1 MVIKI
6 RDNGVLKTYQVATSS
21 DLFLKLDA
29 PSTAGT
35 AGQVLS
41 TNGTNTIWVN
51 LANSYDLNLGTA
63 IPADASLNT
72 YTTIGVYNADG
83 TVIRSI
89 ANAPITTVPYKL
101 IVESI
106 DDTIIRQ
113 IVITSSDVYQ
123 RTGDSSSSSWVFSDW
138 IKYITSTDFCTQSEV
153 EGMLSVNGFDAI
165 VVEATGGFGGK

>member
-1 MVIKI
+1 MVIKL

-63 IPADASLNT
+63 IPANADLNT
-72 YTTIGVYNADG
+72 YTTAGVYNADS
-83 TVIRSI
+83 TVISSI
-89 ANAPITTVPYKL
+89 TNAPTLTSPYKL
-101 IVESI
+101 IVELI
-106 DDTIIRQ
+106 DDTVIRQ
-113 IVITSSDVYQ
+113 IAITSNGVYQ
-123 RTGDSSSSSWVFSDW
+123 RMGGLSNSSWTFSDW
-138 IKYITSTDFCTQSEV
+138 VRDITNADFCTQSEI
-153 EGMLSVNGFDAI
+153 EDMLSANRFNAI
-165 VVEATGGFGGK
+165 VVETTEEFPEK